1 MSSSFTT
8 FQSPVLLTESEL
20 LYECIKSHSE
30 GIIDLMVGDQVTVL
44 STSGQWAGVRT
55 STGVVD
61 WFPLPYLR
69 LMSISDNLLMFECI
83 KSHSEGLIDLMVGD
97 QVTVS
102 STSGQW
108 AGVRTSTGVVDWFPL
123 PYLRQIKVIIVNID
137 NVYAY

>member
-1 MSSSFTT
+1 MVWDPNTASDVLKST
-8 FQSPVLLTESEL
+8 PVMTLGLTPVMKKHK
-20 LYECIKSHSE
+20 LYIE
-30 GIIDLMVGDQVTVL
+30 G
-44 STSGQWAGVRT
+44 
-55 STGVVD
+55 
-61 WFPLPYLR
+61 F
-69 LMSISDNLLMFECI
+69 I

-137 NVYAY
+137 NVYAHEYIYYLSFRL